1 MAQTTQQELIAQL
14 IKDGA
19 TKTSVQV
26 KRAQVTILSTWTRL
40 RLEVDTQVDAYI
52 SDDEGN
58 YKLGKDNVVFLSLYN
73 LVNALRNDDLDVLI
87 DHLLEHPKA
96 LTILLKNAKLSLVE
110 RKVSVGDTIDGVVVD
125 HDAIYWYCDGIT
137 FSDTAKTHIDRVI
150 DDILGI

>member
-14 IKDGA
+14 IKNGA

-110 RKVSVGDTIDGVVVD
+110 RKVSVGDTIDGVVAD

-137 FSDTAKTHIDRVI
+137 FSDAAKTHIDRVI